1 MNTKVGYVLAG
12 ALVGILVVSPWE
24 AGSSAATGPATI
36 RITNSEIS
44 VTRVDVGAKGKSPG
58 DMEIV
63 RQRLFNRRVTQ
74 RPIGTADLVCTF
86 VDTRRLRV
94 CRGTYIL
101 PKGKL
106 VVGGSLSYRQFYEL
120 AVLGGTGVYDNARG
134 SLVVTRMGVRP
145 VRDLAVFRLVG

>member
-1 MNTKVGYVLAG
+1 MNAKLGYVLAG
-12 ALVGILVVSPWE
+12 ALVGILVATPWE
-24 AGSSAATGPATI
+24 EGSHAATGPSTI
-36 RITNSEIS
+36 RITNTEIS

-58 DMEIV
+58 DMEII

-74 RPIGTADLVCTF
+74 KPIGTADLICTF
-86 VDTRRLRV
+86 VDRKRLRV

-106 VVGGSLSYRQFYEL
+106 VVGGSLSYRQFYDL
-120 AVLGGTGVYDNARG
+120 AVLGGTGIYDNARG
-134 SLVVTRMGVRP
+134 TLVVTRMAVRP